1 MRSCRFVLL
10 ISLALVGVLFVC
22 GEKQGRTAAAFAHSR
37 LQFEHAALQVLEQG
51 STQGVECPKGV
62 RSVQLW
68 TGPDGRENVV
78 EFLCGAGGWGSST
91 RYWGVNYVVKDK
103 NGKPLKEWYAIS
115 AYLEKMGGEIS
126 ADYAEND
133 GRKTVYSSCSP
144 TDLLRNAN
152 VFTYAVLIALLVAIT
167 AVTLIAFAIIK
178 KIKKRK

>member
-10 ISLALVGVLFVC
+10 ISLAVVGVLFVC

-37 LQFEHAALQVLEQG
+37 LQFEQAALRVLEQG

-91 RYWGVNYVVKDK
+91 RYWGVNYVVKDVPV
-103 NGKPLKEWYAIS
+103 GFQGIRMEYW
-115 AYLEKMGGEIS
+115 EKK
-126 ADYAEND
+126 A
-133 GRKTVYSSCSP
+133 
-144 TDLLRNAN
+144 
-152 VFTYAVLIALLVAIT
+152 AVPGSTRQRATIPVMLSGWKRIGTILI
-167 AVTLIAFAIIK
+167 
-178 KIKKRK
+178 

>member
-37 LQFEHAALQVLEQG
+37 LQFEQAALRVLEQG

-91 RYWGVNYVVKDK
+91 RYWGVNYVVKDVPV
-103 NGKPLKEWYAIS
+103 GFQGIRMEYWEKEGSGTRFYEAEGDNTC
-115 AYLEKMGGEIS
+115 YVERLEKNWYYFDM
-126 ADYAEND
+126 
-133 GRKTVYSSCSP
+133 K
-144 TDLLRNAN
+144 
-152 VFTYAVLIALLVAIT
+152 F
-167 AVTLIAFAIIK
+167 
-178 KIKKRK
+178 